1 MTIQDLFCK
10 LLNMPIKKYLFIP
23 IILISGFLAAQDLK
37 EKLQADLDP
46 LMEKVIEWRHD
57 IHEFP
62 ELGNREFRTSKK
74 VAEHLVSLG
83 VEVETG
89 IAYTGVVGLIRGGK
103 PGPTIALRADMDALP
118 VTEQTGL
125 PFASKQRT
133 KYLGQDVGVMHA
145 CGHDA
150 HVAILMGAAEFL
162 AKNKK
167 NLEGDI
173 MLIFQPAEEGAPE
186 GEGGGAE
193 LMLAEGIFERYKPEV
208 IFGLHVTNSRH
219 GYLGVL
225 PGPAMAAASSYRIT
239 INGVQA
245 HGSRPWDSVD
255 PIMATAQLIESL
267 NTVVSRRINIINNP
281 AVISVGMVQAGT
293 RNNIIPDKSQIT
305 GTIRTFDPDLR
316 AEIYDE
322 IRQIAR
328 GVAEGTG
335 TKVDVEF
342 DVGGFYPVT
351 FNNVDL
357 TNKYSQT
364 LSEAADG
371 KFFILDKPTTGA
383 EDFSFFSQQIPG
395 MYFWLG
401 VNEPGVDVAPGN
413 HTPFFKID
421 DRALDE
427 GVKAM
432 VYLALDYASNN

>member
-1 MTIQDLFCK
+1 MNMKKF
-10 LLNMPIKKYLFIP
+10 LLIN
-23 IILISGFLAAQDLK
+23 ILLVSGLIHSEDLK
-37 EKLQADLDP
+37 QKLKTDLDP
-46 LMEKVIEWRHD
+46 IMEKVISWRHD

-74 VAEHLVSLG
+74 VAEHLSSLG
-83 VEVETG
+83 IEIETE
-89 IAYTGVVGLIRGGK
+89 IAYTGVVGLIRGAK

-125 PFASKQRT
+125 PYASIQRT
-133 KYLGQDVGVMHA
+133 EYLGQDVGVMHA

-150 HVAILMGAAEFL
+150 HVAILMGVAEFL
-162 AKNKK
+162 AKNRKELK
-167 NLEGDI
+167 GNI

-193 LMLAEGIFERYKPEV
+193 MMLSEGIFDRYKPDV
-208 IFGLHVTNSRH
+208 IFGLHVTNSLH
-219 GYLGVL
+219 GYLGVV

-245 HGSRPWDSVD
+245 HGSRPWDSID

-281 AVISVGMVQAGT
+281 AVVSVGMVQAGT

-305 GTIRTFDPDLR
+305 GTIRTFDSDLR
-316 AEIYDE
+316 AEIYSE

-351 FNNVDL
+351 FNNIEL
-357 TNKYSQT
+357 TNKYAKT
-364 LSEAADG
+364 LSEAAEG
-371 KFFILDKPTTGA
+371 KFFIMDTPTTGA

-401 VNEPGVDVAPGN
+401 VNEPGVEEAPGN

-432 VYLALDYASNN
+432 IYLALDYANNN

>member
-1 MTIQDLFCK
+1 
-10 LLNMPIKKYLFIP
+10 
-23 IILISGFLAAQDLK
+23 
-37 EKLQADLDP
+37 
-46 LMEKVIEWRHD
+46 
-57 IHEFP
+57 
-62 ELGNREFRTSKK
+62 
-74 VAEHLVSLG
+74 
-83 VEVETG
+83 
-89 IAYTGVVGLIRGGK
+89 
-103 PGPTIALRADMDALP
+103 MDALP

-125 PFASKQRT
+125 PYASIQRT
-133 KYLGQDVGVMHA
+133 EYLGQDVGVMHA

-150 HVAILMGAAEFL
+150 HVAILMGVAEFL
-162 AKNKK
+162 AKNRKELK
-167 NLEGDI
+167 GNI

-193 LMLAEGIFERYKPEV
+193 MMLSEGIFDRYKPDV
-208 IFGLHVTNSRH
+208 IFGLHVTNSLH
-219 GYLGVL
+219 GYLGVV

-245 HGSRPWDSVD
+245 HGSRPWDSID

-281 AVISVGMVQAGT
+281 AVVSVGMVQAGT

-305 GTIRTFDPDLR
+305 GTIRTFDSDLR
-316 AEIYDE
+316 AEIYSE

-351 FNNVDL
+351 FNNIEL
-357 TNKYSQT
+357 TNKYAKT
-364 LSEAADG
+364 LSEAAEG
-371 KFFILDKPTTGA
+371 KFFIMDTPTTGA

-401 VNEPGVDVAPGN
+401 VNEPGVEEAPGN

-432 VYLALDYASNN
+432 IYLALDYANNN

>member
-1 MTIQDLFCK
+1 MKKF
-10 LLNMPIKKYLFIP
+10 LLIN
-23 IILISGFLAAQDLK
+23 ILLVSGLIHSEDLK
-37 EKLQADLDP
+37 QKLKTDLNP
-46 LMEKVIEWRHD
+46 LMEIVISWRHD

-74 VAEHLVSLG
+74 VAEHLSSLG
-83 VEVETG
+83 IEIETE
-89 IAYTGVVGLIRGGK
+89 IAYTGVVGLIRGAK

-125 PFASKQRT
+125 PYASIQRT
-133 KYLGQDVGVMHA
+133 EYLGQDVGVMHA

-150 HVAILMGAAEFL
+150 HVAILMGVAEFL
-162 AKNKK
+162 AKNRKELK
-167 NLEGDI
+167 GNI

-193 LMLAEGIFERYKPEV
+193 MMLSEGIFDRYKPDV
-208 IFGLHVTNSRH
+208 IFGLHVTNSLH
-219 GYLGVL
+219 GYLGVV

-245 HGSRPWDSVD
+245 HGSRPWDSID

-281 AVISVGMVQAGT
+281 AVVSVGMVQAGT

-305 GTIRTFDPDLR
+305 GTIRTFDSDLR
-316 AEIYDE
+316 AEIYSE

-351 FNNVDL
+351 FNNIEL
-357 TNKYSQT
+357 TNKYAKT
-364 LSEAADG
+364 LSEAAEG
-371 KFFILDKPTTGA
+371 KFFIMDTPTTGA

-401 VNEPGVDVAPGN
+401 VNEPGVEEAPGN

-432 VYLALDYASNN
+432 IYLALDYANNN